1 MLGKCDFHSSKF
13 VFCIFFSVFSR
24 CVPWQSYLS
33 RFRLVFLFLLI
44 FSSILSSSAVRFH
57 LRVLGG
63 RGNRVPSKLPNI
75 HFETRPPPSLHPKN
89 IFISSV
95 FTPLLLHFFL
105 LIFFSSYPDDF
116 LSSDSSGVQHFLLPL
131 LVLAQTSV
139 NKRALC
145 WTFLPNSTLGAQ

>member
-1 MLGKCDFHSSKF
+1 MTFILQNLF
-13 VFCIFFSVFSR
+13 IAFFSFCSR

-33 RFRLVFLFLLI
+33 RFLLLFLFLLI
-44 FSSILSSSAVRFH
+44 FSFILSSFAVRFH

-95 FTPLLLHFFL
+95 FTPLLLHSFIFYPY
-105 LIFFSSYPDDF
+105 FFSSYPDDF
-116 LSSDSSGVQHFLLPL
+116 LSSDSSGVQHFLLPF

>member
-13 VFCIFFSVFSR
+13 VFCIFFSFFSL
-24 CVPWQSYLS
+24 CPLAKLSKQVPPPLPH
-33 RFRLVFLFLLI
+33 LLI

-95 FTPLLLHFFL
+95 FTPLLLHSFIFFSLFFFL
-105 LIFFSSYPDDF
+105 LIRMIFSPLTRQACNISCS
-116 LSSDSSGVQHFLLPL
+116 LSQFWPKHP
-131 LVLAQTSV
+131 
-139 NKRALC
+139 
-145 WTFLPNSTLGAQ
+145 